1 MLQSMKQELLRNLPS
16 IDKMLKHQTV
26 QSWLKTQARSV
37 VTKSLR
43 ETIDQIRQNIL
54 TDNTGACGLM
64 HVDEE
69 FILHHA
75 GKAIED
81 ATAPHI
87 TGAINATGIILHTAL
102 GRAVLP
108 ESVIDSMTEELK
120 GYVTLAID
128 RETGKRSERDQR
140 TEYLLTELT
149 GAEAGIVVNNN
160 AAATMLALAA
170 IAGGGEAI
178 VSRGQLIEIGGSFRL
193 PDVMELSRVDLREVG
208 CTNRTHLR
216 DYANAIRPDATPEG
230 KKTTAIIRV
239 HPSNFRVVGFTKQ
252 PETEELVNLAHEND
266 LPFIDDLGA
275 GALVSLREFGLP
287 HEPTVQES
295 IQAGADIVLVST
307 DKLIG
312 AAQGGL
318 ILGKKEFVDKCRKH
332 PLYRAMRVDK
342 TCLMLIERTMM
353 LFRDME
359 KLRTMHPTYR
369 MLSTTQ
375 DQLRTRAETLA
386 ENIKSAC
393 TKSIHACVIE
403 SVGFLGSGSIPMEEI
418 PTFAVKVHSEKVK
431 AGDLAK
437 RLRLD
442 QACIFSRVEDDSICL
457 DARTITDAQLS
468 LIAQAIAR
476 VTK

>member
-1 MLQSMKQELLRNLPS
+1 MQESMKNELLRNLPS
-16 IDKMLKHQTV
+16 IDKLLKLPIV
-26 QSWLKTQARSV
+26 QGWLETQARSV
-37 VTKSLR
+37 VTKCLR
-43 ETIDQIRQNIL
+43 DTIDTLRQKIL
-54 TDNTGACGLM
+54 TDQTGSCGMM

-69 FILHHA
+69 FILHLA
-75 GKAIED
+75 GKQLED

-87 TGAINATGIILHTAL
+87 VAAINATGIILHTAL

-108 ESVIDSMTEELK
+108 ESVVDSMTEDLK

-128 RETGKRSERDQR
+128 RESGKRSERDQR
-140 TEYLLTELT
+140 TEYLITELT

-170 IAGGGEAI
+170 VAGGGQAI

-193 PDVMELSRVDLREVG
+193 PDVMELSRVDLCEVG

-216 DYANAIRPDATPEG
+216 DYKNAIRKETSPEG

-252 PETEELVNLAHEND
+252 PTTEELVSLANEND

-275 GALVSLREFGLP
+275 GALVSLTKFGLP
-287 HEPTVQES
+287 HEPTIQES
-295 IQAGADIVLVST
+295 IQAGADLVLVST

-312 AAQGGL
+312 AGQGGL
-318 ILGKKEFVDKCRKH
+318 ILGKKKFVDMCRKH

-342 TCLMLIERTMM
+342 SCLITLERTMM
-353 LFRDME
+353 LFRDFD
-359 KLRTMHPTYR
+359 KLCKMHPTYR
-369 MLSTTQ
+369 MLNTSQEALKNRAQKLADEIAKLAPSTST
-375 DQLRTRAETLA
+375 EV
-386 ENIKSAC
+386 IK
-393 TKSIHACVIE
+393 

-418 PTFAVKVHSEKVK
+418 PTYAAKVK
-431 AGDLAK
+431 YSKIQVGDLAK
-437 RLRLD
+437 KLRLD
-442 QACIFSRVEDDSICL
+442 KACIFTRIEDNSICL
-457 DARTITDAQLS
+457 DARTITDAQITP
-468 LIAQAIAR
+468 IAEAFAR